1 MIMSGRKTNLMIA
14 LEDKPGQ
21 LTRVSEIISG
31 MGANV
36 VSVQYDLADPN
47 MTVTSCF
54 LKLGLETRDH
64 TQIEQIKAK
73 LTEEG
78 FKLVS
83 DFKLV
88 SERA

>member
-1 MIMSGRKTNLMIA
+1 MRLRKQKKVVAVTLATAIA
-14 LEDKPGQ
+14 
-21 LTRVSEIISG
+21 VSTIS
-31 MGANV
+31 A
-36 VSVQYDLADPN
+36 SASAVQYDLADPN

-83 DFKLV
+83 
-88 SERA
+88 ERA

>member
-1 MIMSGRKTNLMIA
+1 M
-14 LEDKPGQ
+14 
-21 LTRVSEIISG
+21 
-31 MGANV
+31 

-54 LKLGLETRDH
+54 LRAQALKPATTPKSNKLKPE
-64 TQIEQIKAK
+64 

-83 DFKLV
+83 
-88 SERA
+88 ERA